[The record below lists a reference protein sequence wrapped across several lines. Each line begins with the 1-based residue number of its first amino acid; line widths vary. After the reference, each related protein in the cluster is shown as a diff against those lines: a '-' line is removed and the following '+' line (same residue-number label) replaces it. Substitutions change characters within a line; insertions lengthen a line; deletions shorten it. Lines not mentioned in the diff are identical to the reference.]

1 MFRTPVAMLSV
12 LALVLS
18 LSGCGAA
25 APSTVI
31 TVGSK
36 EFAEEWILGELYT
49 QALDDRGFNV
59 ELKTNIGSTEII
71 DRALTAHRID
81 VYPEYTGVILQ
92 VLDHRK
98 QVPGTAKGTYHAAK
112 TFEKTRGL
120 GLLKPTPFQN
130 KNAVAVTH
138 EFARKHHLKTIADLR
153 KLGPI
158 EYAEYPDNIDSS
170 LGYTGLVKAYG
181 LSNMKV
187 RSLNIGLQYK
197 ALESGEVQAA
207 DVFTTDPQLARSNLV
222 ILKDTENIFGFQN
235 VAPVVDQSTLDRQPP
250 EFAETLNEVDSLLTV
265 KAMRALNRAVAVN
278 RLPAAEVASRFLEA
292 NHVL

>member
-1 MFRTPVAMLSV
+1 MLSV
-12 LALVLS
+12 LALVLP

-49 QALDDRGFNV
+49 QALRDRGFNV

-71 DRALTAHRID
+71 DRALSAHRID

-98 QVPGTAKGTYHAAK
+98 HIPGTAKGTFRAAK
-112 TFEKTRGL
+112 RFEKTRGL

-130 KNAVAVTH
+130 KNAVAVTQK
-138 EFARKHHLKTIADLR
+138 FAKKHHLKTIADLR

-158 EYAEYPDNIDSS
+158 QYAEYPDNIDSS
-170 LGYTGLVKAYG
+170 LGYKGLVKTYG
-181 LSNMKV
+181 LKNMKV

-222 ILKDTENIFGFQN
+222 ILKDTKNIFGFQN
-235 VAPVVDQSTLDRQPP
+235 VAPVVDQVTLDRQPP
-250 EFAETLNEVDSLLTV
+250 EFAKTLNEIDSLLTV

-292 NHVL
+292 NHVV